1 MNKLLPVFCFVLLG
15 ISAFLFYQNQK
26 LQDQVAIH
34 SQLITEVRTSFAN
47 LDENVD
53 SALQAISIVL
63 GGDIQSGDHQF
74 SNLVEPKFNGTPYC
88 SRDDR
93 EIGVH
98 MPLADGS
105 FKAWYIQNDASEF
118 DPKDPTI
125 LDLEGRYTLTGK
137 FVLLDAMGI
146 KEKEKVKRNL
156 IINNMLENGQIVEYH
171 SGNDFFNYA
180 TCPNFVKTSF

>member
-15 ISAFLFYQNQK
+15 MSAFLFYQNQK

-34 SQLITEVRTSFAN
+34 SQLLLEVRSSYLTLTA
-47 LDENVD
+47 NVD
-53 SALQAISIVL
+53 SALQAVSVIL

-74 SNLVEPKFNGTPYC
+74 SNKSAPVFSGTPYC

-93 EIGVH
+93 ELGVH
-98 MPLADGS
+98 MPLKDGS

-118 DPKDPTI
+118 NPNDAST
-125 LDLEGRYTLTGK
+125 LDLEGRYTLTGR

-146 KEKEKVKRNL
+146 KEKERVKRNL

-171 SGNDFFNYA
+171 SGNDFFNFA
-180 TCPNFVKTSF
+180 TCPNFVKVAF